1 MIAASQRDVAG
12 VLAAVAAGANIHV
25 DDDAALRSAAAYG
38 DIEVAIQ
45 LIAMGANI
53 HTGNDAVLRCA
64 AVGGNIKA
72 VRMLLAAGADPVR
85 AWLGAEWMDNYAPM
99 AATLTACADA
109 MTSAQRAT
117 LAQTSDTLAVL
128 KAMTAT
134 ETKRKK
140 LQR

>member
-1 MIAASQRDVAG
+1 MIAAIQRDVAG
-12 VLAAVAAGANIHV
+12 VLAAVAAGANVRV

-38 DIEVAIQ
+38 NIEVAIQ
-45 LIAMGANI
+45 LIEMGADI
-53 HTGNDAVLRCA
+53 HTANDAVLRCA

-72 VRMLLAAGADPVR
+72 VRMFLAAGADPVR
-85 AWLGAEWMDNYAPM
+85 AWLGSEWIDNYAPM

-109 MTSAQRAT
+109 MTSAQRAA
-117 LAQTSDTLAVL
+117 LAQTSDKFAVL

-134 ETKRKK
+134 ATERKK